1 MIVEGATIGRFES
14 LLVRRMKDG
23 DAAKFVFLTVL
34 AGYMEIW
41 FPETLKQAMSVPISE
56 VLP

>member
-1 MIVEGATIGRFES
+1 VA
-14 LLVRRMKDG
+14 RRLAPSG

-34 AGYMEIW
+34 AGYIEIW

-56 VLP
+56 VLS